1 MAKFINPFTDWGF
14 KKIFGQE
21 INKDLLIKFLN
32 DLLDGE
38 IHIADLTFHDKE
50 QPPELREM
58 RGIIYDIYCT
68 TDKGEHVIVEMQNR
82 FQEYFTDRSLFYAA
96 RTIVNQGVKGA
107 EWDYQLHPVYTI
119 CFLNFKE
126 GVPSSRKFRTD
137 VALMDM
143 QNASVYSDKLRF
155 VYLMLPLFEKEE
167 NECENDFERW
177 IFILKNMSTFERM
190 PFLAR
195 NAVFKKLAEIADI
208 SALSKED
215 RDKYD
220 ESIKNLRDYQA
231 TMNTARKEGLKEGRA
246 EGRAEGAKERNIEI
260 AKNLLA
266 IGLAI
271 PQIIQTTG
279 LTEDE
284 VMMLQN

>member
-38 IHIADLTFHDKE
+38 IHITDLTFHDKE
-50 QPPELREM
+50 QPAGLRDM

-68 TDKGEHVIVEMQNR
+68 TNTGEHVIVEMQNR

-107 EWDYQLHPVYTI
+107 DWDYQLHPVYTI

-126 GVPSSRKFRTD
+126 GEPSTQKFRTD
-137 VALMDM
+137 VTLMDI
-143 QNASVYSDKLRF
+143 QNARVYSNKLRF
-155 VYLMLPLFEKEE
+155 VYLTLPLFEKEKQ
-167 NECENDFERW
+167 ECESDFERW

-231 TMNTARKEGLKEGRA
+231 TMNTARKEGLAEGRA
-246 EGRAEGAKERNIEI
+246 EGRAEGAKSGI
-260 AKNLLA
+260 KK
-266 IGLAI
+266 
-271 PQIIQTTG
+271 
-279 LTEDE
+279 
-284 VMMLQN
+284 